1 MPGPVPFGSRAEGKA
16 PKVDSDRLLTRP
28 FVFCSLSNFLQ
39 GVGFSLFF
47 HIPGFYAEL
56 GAGPVVIGWMFAAMS
71 VVAIGIRPTLG
82 SVMDRYG
89 RRAPILFGHVLNVIV
104 IGLYLTVDQVNAW
117 AVAVRRRPV

>member
-56 GAGPVVIGWMFAAMS
+56 GAGPVVIGWMFAAT
-71 VVAIGIRPTLG
+71 PTR
-82 SVMDRYG
+82 SRYSLAWWSSG
-89 RRAPILFGHVLNVIV
+89 HRNASGGAPWRSLPDLPISG
-104 IGLYLTVDQVNAW
+104 
-117 AVAVRRRPV
+117 